1 MIIDDRIL
9 KKIKED
15 LALKHLRR
23 EHPYVEDIAYV
34 LLPHENGMS
43 RRKVLEELESQRK
56 RDGLPIPPKFEQAVQ
71 SSYNQHCV
79 DSAVFQRRNKP
90 PSEAL
95 FHTPRRGIW
104 ALTPHTR
111 ASVRFEQL
119 RRGVMPLAEAH
130 AWLTDEDVFEE
141 VS

>member
-1 MIIDDRIL
+1 MIIDDKIL
-9 KKIKED
+9 KKIEEA

-23 EHPYVEDIAYV
+23 QHPYVVDLVSV
-34 LLPHENGMS
+34 LLPHEDGVS
-43 RRKVLEELESQRK
+43 RQKVLEELENQRK

-95 FHTPRRGIW
+95 FHTPRRGTW

-111 ASVRFEQL
+111 AAVRFEEL
-119 RRGVMPLAEAH
+119 RRGVTPFAEGH
-130 AWLTDEDVFEE
+130 AWRTDEDVFEE

>member
-1 MIIDDRIL
+1 MIIDDQIL
-9 KKIKED
+9 KKIKGD
-15 LALKHLRR
+15 LAFKHLRR
-23 EHPYVEDIAYV
+23 QHSYVVDIVSV
-34 LLPHENGMS
+34 LLPHEDGVS
-43 RRKVLEELESQRK
+43 RQKVLEEFENQRK

-104 ALTPHTR
+104 PHSR
-111 ASVRFEQL
+111 
-119 RRGVMPLAEAH
+119 
-130 AWLTDEDVFEE
+130 
-141 VS
+141 

>member
-9 KKIKED
+9 KKIEED
-15 LALKHLRR
+15 LTLRHLRR
-23 EHPYVEDIAYV
+23 QQPYVVDIVSV
-34 LLPHENGMS
+34 LLPHEDGVN
-43 RRKVLEELESQRK
+43 RQKVLEELENQRK

-79 DSAVFQRRNKP
+79 DSAVFQRRNRP

-95 FHTPRRGIW
+95 FHTPRRGTW

-111 ASVRFEQL
+111 AAVRLEEL
-119 RRGVMPLAEAH
+119 RRGVTPFAEAH
-130 AWLTDEDVFEE
+130 AWLTDEDVFKE